1 MNDDMGDTVGLS
13 AFMWVASNAS
23 ERRLGSKNQLQFEYL
38 TIRCFVREVRLIP
51 IVRKTRTPC
60 T

>member
-1 MNDDMGDTVGLS
+1 MGDTVGLS

-23 ERRLGSKNQLQFEYL
+23 ERRLGSKYQLQFEYM
-38 TIRCFVREVRLIP
+38 TIRCFACEVRLIP